1 MKNPFEN
8 TQPMIRET
16 RNKPR
21 AMMRCFVSRFGFC
34 AVAAAALMGYLSSGA
49 LAQTTLPLPPPP
61 NTGPA
66 TQPKPDPVQP
76 SSTLQEAFHD
86 VSLERAVANLRSL
99 TGANFVVNWK
109 ALEDAG
115 VMKQSR
121 VQVSLTR
128 PVKLRKLISLILESA
143 SPQVPLAYEVEDN
156 VVHITTQAEADKH
169 MVTRLYSVDELLI
182 TPVPVAKAKFDLQS
196 GGSGSGVGNFQT
208 DQQASS
214 PTEEKS
220 ARAASADEFIRL
232 VTTNIRPEIWKQ
244 NGGAA
249 SIAIYQGK
257 LVVTAPLSVQEQLR
271 P

>member
-1 MKNPFEN
+1 
-8 TQPMIRET
+8 
-16 RNKPR
+16 
-21 AMMRCFVSRFGFC
+21 MMRCFVSRFGFC
-34 AVAAAALMGYLSSGA
+34 GIAAAALMVCLSSVA

-169 MVTRLYSVDELLI
+169 MVTRIYSVDELLI

-196 GGSGSGVGNFQT
+196 GGSGSGGVGNFQT

-244 NGGAA
+244 SGGAA